1 MRLTDPEQ
9 LEQVGLTLYERKAL
23 MALMLCG
30 VADAATLC
38 REGSV
43 PSSKIYLAMEKL
55 AGLGLVQV
63 QPTRPK
69 MFAALPSEVVV
80 ARIIEIARE
89 RSERFAAQASELH
102 ATFTGLQSRVRGRHP
117 FVDLALGVE
126 GHIRRHL
133 VPLAAARKRI
143 LSYMEAGDLMAID
156 AAVKG
161 GFPIL
166 RRIAKNAAEHGVEH
180 RVVFGFSYQ
189 SAGALVDFLKVHRH
203 DLRQVTG
210 VRYSGELGHPFHVVD
225 DETVVLPLDHPFV
238 KEGRFA
244 SLLVRDREL
253 ADSLAEGFQELWRK
267 AMKNLREIQV
277 DPRGPRPDGR
287 HPRRVNP
294 SKRCTTKGSRGLC
307 VLGRRARRS
316 GAHEQ
321 PGANRRRECWSETEA
336 LLGVALPASRTS
348 SIFLRRIVGSMFH
361 AGELDVR
368 PRPPLAGT

>member
-1 MRLTDPEQ
+1 MHLVDPEQ
-9 LEQVGLTLYERKAL
+9 LEHIGLTLYERKAL
-23 MALMLCG
+23 MAVMLCG

-38 REGSV
+38 REGNV
-43 PSSKIYLAMEKL
+43 PTSKIYLGMEKL
-55 AGLGLVQV
+55 AALGLVQV

-69 MFAALPSEVVV
+69 MFAALPPDVVV

-89 RSERFAAQASELH
+89 RSERFAAQASELQ
-102 ATFTGLQSRVRGRHP
+102 ATFTGLRSRVRGRHP
-117 FVDLALGVE
+117 FLDLTLGVE

-143 LSYMEAGDLMAID
+143 LSYLEAGDLMAID
-156 AAVKG
+156 AAIKA

-189 SAGALVDFLKVHRH
+189 SAGHLVDFLKAHRH

-238 KEGRFA
+238 REGRFA

-277 DPRGPRPDGR
+277 DPRG
-287 HPRRVNP
+287 H
-294 SKRCTTKGSRGLC
+294 
-307 VLGRRARRS
+307 
-316 GAHEQ
+316 
-321 PGANRRRECWSETEA
+321 
-336 LLGVALPASRTS
+336 RT
-348 SIFLRRIVGSMFH
+348 
-361 AGELDVR
+361 
-368 PRPPLAGT
+368 

>member
-1 MRLTDPEQ
+1 MRLADPEQ

-23 MALMLCG
+23 MALMVCG

-38 REGSV
+38 REGDV

-69 MFAALPSEVVV
+69 MFAALPADVVV
-80 ARIIEIARE
+80 GRIIEIARE
-89 RSERFAAQASELH
+89 RSEQLVASASELRT
-102 ATFTGLQSRVRGRHP
+102 TFAGLQSRIRGRHP

-126 GHIRRHL
+126 GHNRRHL
-133 VPLAAARKRI
+133 VPLAAARMRI
-143 LSYMEAGDLMAID
+143 LSYMEAGDLKAID
-156 AAVKG
+156 TAVEN

-189 SAGALVDFLKVHRH
+189 NAGQLVEFLKAHRL

-238 KEGRFA
+238 REGRFA
-244 SLLVRDREL
+244 SLLIRDREL

-267 AMKNLREIQV
+267 AMRSLREIQV
-277 DPRGPRPDGR
+277 DPRGHKP
-287 HPRRVNP
+287 
-294 SKRCTTKGSRGLC
+294 
-307 VLGRRARRS
+307 
-316 GAHEQ
+316 
-321 PGANRRRECWSETEA
+321 
-336 LLGVALPASRTS
+336 
-348 SIFLRRIVGSMFH
+348 
-361 AGELDVR
+361 
-368 PRPPLAGT
+368 

>member
-1 MRLTDPEQ
+1 VHLADPEQ

-38 REGSV
+38 REGAV
-43 PSSKIYLAMEKL
+43 PTSKIYLAMEKL

-69 MFAALPSEVVV
+69 MFAALPPEVVV
-80 ARIIEIARE
+80 ARIVEIVRE
-89 RSERFAAQASELH
+89 RSERFASDASKLQAM
-102 ATFTGLQSRVRGRHP
+102 FTGLRSRARGRQP
-117 FVDLALGVE
+117 FLDLALGVE

-143 LSYMEAGDLMAID
+143 LSYLEAGDLMAID
-156 AAVKG
+156 TAVKG

-166 RRIAKNAAEHGVEH
+166 RRIAKNAAEHRVEH

-189 SAGALVDFLKVHRH
+189 SAGQLVEFLKTHRN

-225 DETVVLPLDHPFV
+225 DDTVVLPLDHPFV

-253 ADSLAEGFQELWRK
+253 ADSLAEGFHELWRK
-267 AMKNLREIQV
+267 AMKSLREIHV
-277 DPRGPRPDGR
+277 DPRGQI
-287 HPRRVNP
+287 
-294 SKRCTTKGSRGLC
+294 S
-307 VLGRRARRS
+307 
-316 GAHEQ
+316 
-321 PGANRRRECWSETEA
+321 
-336 LLGVALPASRTS
+336 
-348 SIFLRRIVGSMFH
+348 
-361 AGELDVR
+361 
-368 PRPPLAGT
+368 

>member
-1 MRLTDPEQ
+1 
-9 LEQVGLTLYERKAL
+9 

-30 VADAATLC
+30 VADAGTLC

-43 PSSKIYLAMEKL
+43 PTSKIYLAMEKL

-69 MFAALPSEVVV
+69 MFAALPAEVVV
-80 ARIIEIARE
+80 NRIVEIARE
-89 RSERFAAQASELH
+89 RSERFAADASALH
-102 ATFTGLQSRVRGRHP
+102 ATFAQLRSLVRGRQP
-117 FVDLALGVE
+117 FLDLALGVE

-156 AAVKG
+156 MAVKG

-166 RRIAKNAAEHGVEH
+166 RRIAKNASEHEVEH

-189 SAGALVDFLKVHRH
+189 SADRLVEFLKTHRH

-210 VRYSGELGHPFHVVD
+210 IRYSGELGHPFHVVD
-225 DETVVLPLDHPFV
+225 DDTVVLPLDHPFV

-253 ADSLAEGFQELWRK
+253 ADNLAEGFQELWRK
-267 AMKNLREIQV
+267 AMKNLREIQI
-277 DPRGPRPDGR
+277 DPRG
-287 HPRRVNP
+287 HQ
-294 SKRCTTKGSRGLC
+294 T
-307 VLGRRARRS
+307 
-316 GAHEQ
+316 
-321 PGANRRRECWSETEA
+321 
-336 LLGVALPASRTS
+336 
-348 SIFLRRIVGSMFH
+348 
-361 AGELDVR
+361 
-368 PRPPLAGT
+368 

>member
-1 MRLTDPEQ
+1 MRLADPEQ
-9 LEQVGLTLYERKAL
+9 LEHVGLTLYERKAL

-80 ARIIEIARE
+80 ARIVEIARE
-89 RSERFAAQASELH
+89 RSDRFAAQAPELQ
-102 ATFTGLQSRVRGRHP
+102 ATFTGLQSRVRGRQP

-126 GHIRRHL
+126 GHNRRHL

-156 AAVKG
+156 AAIRG

-166 RRIAKNAAEHGVEH
+166 RRIAKNAAEHDVEH

-189 SAGALVDFLKVHRH
+189 SAGQLVEFLKAHRH

-225 DETVVLPLDHPFV
+225 DETVVLPLDHPFI

-253 ADSLAEGFQELWRK
+253 ADSLAEGFHELWRK

-277 DPRGPRPDGR
+277 DPRS
-287 HPRRVNP
+287 H
-294 SKRCTTKGSRGLC
+294 KT
-307 VLGRRARRS
+307 
-316 GAHEQ
+316 
-321 PGANRRRECWSETEA
+321 
-336 LLGVALPASRTS
+336 
-348 SIFLRRIVGSMFH
+348 
-361 AGELDVR
+361 
-368 PRPPLAGT
+368 

>member
-55 AGLGLVQV
+55 AGLGLVQI

-80 ARIIEIARE
+80 ARIVEIARE
-89 RSERFAAQASELH
+89 RSERFASQAAELH
-102 ATFTGLQSRVRGRHP
+102 AAFTSLRSRARGRHP
-117 FVDLALGVE
+117 FLDLAVGVE

-133 VPLAAARKRI
+133 VPLSAARKRI
-143 LSYMEAGDLMAID
+143 LSYMEAGDLMAVD
-156 AAVKG
+156 AAVKS

-189 SAGALVDFLKVHRH
+189 NASQLVEFLRVHRH

-267 AMKNLREIQV
+267 AMRSLREIQV
-277 DPRGPRPDGR
+277 DPRGQR
-287 HPRRVNP
+287 N
-294 SKRCTTKGSRGLC
+294 
-307 VLGRRARRS
+307 
-316 GAHEQ
+316 
-321 PGANRRRECWSETEA
+321 
-336 LLGVALPASRTS
+336 
-348 SIFLRRIVGSMFH
+348 
-361 AGELDVR
+361 
-368 PRPPLAGT
+368 